1 MNVFISIAA
10 VMRIGL
16 LEMKN
21 FSMEFF
27 SGVKVSVNLFSLC
40 VMKPLTYFSWYSP
53 QAETFV
59 QESAGVADL
68 ITTCESTS

>member
-1 MNVFISIAA
+1 MVGSGIAA

-27 SGVKVSVNLFSLC
+27 SGVKASQGRQAVNEITVDSQLLTIPRTFPVTSL
-40 VMKPLTYFSWYSP
+40 L
-53 QAETFV
+53 
-59 QESAGVADL
+59 
-68 ITTCESTS
+68 